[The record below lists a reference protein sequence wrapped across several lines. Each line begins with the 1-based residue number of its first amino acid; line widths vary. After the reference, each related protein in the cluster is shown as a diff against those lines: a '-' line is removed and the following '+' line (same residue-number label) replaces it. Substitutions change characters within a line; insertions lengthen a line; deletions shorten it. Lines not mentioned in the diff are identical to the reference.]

1 MPQPLLSDSQIV
13 LLGRSSLAFA
23 RRYSGSETNGRQY
36 RHDHALLPD
45 SGRVAVG
52 SKRRSARRP
61 RILPERSNLYGL
73 AVRAVVVLQI
83 VQHLAR
89 SSMTNPW
96 FALRKHCQR
105 GSIQMFYSFRA
116 RRCLAYRS
124 KTSSTRESLQVSSA

>member
-1 MPQPLLSDSQIV
+1 MQGVLGPHRLPIALRFMDASAFLSDSQIV

-23 RRYSGSETNGRQY
+23 HRYSGSETNGRQY

-89 SSMTNPW
+89 FVND
-96 FALRKHCQR
+96 
-105 GSIQMFYSFRA
+105 
-116 RRCLAYRS
+116 
-124 KTSSTRESLQVSSA
+124 ESLVCPPQALSAWQDTDVLLLPG